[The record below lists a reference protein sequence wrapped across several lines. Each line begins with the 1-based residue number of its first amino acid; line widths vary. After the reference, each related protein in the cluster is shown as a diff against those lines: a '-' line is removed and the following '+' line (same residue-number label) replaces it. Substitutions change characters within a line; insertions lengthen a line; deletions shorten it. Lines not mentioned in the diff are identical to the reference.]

1 MDSAPRRRGPIDHLA
16 AAPLTVGDGALVV
29 RDRSICGKWVLRG
42 NTADPGTADPG
53 TADPGFFAS
62 AEAALGLPLPREPN
76 TTAAS
81 EAWTV
86 LWLGPSEWLCVC
98 ANERRETLGRR
109 LVSPPLRATDV
120 GDGRAR
126 FALSGPRA
134 IDLLRKGTALDVGPR
149 AFPPGRCAS
158 TLLARID
165 VVLHHAANGQAHDI
179 YCDRGFA
186 EYLFIWLAD
195 AATEFTGRGA
205 PDTP

>member
-16 AAPLTVGDGALVV
+16 AAPLAVGDGALVV

-42 NTADPGTADPG
+42 NVV
-53 TADPGFFAS
+53 DPGFFAS
-62 AEAALGLPLPREPN
+62 AEATLGLPLPREPN
-76 TTAAS
+76 TTTVS
-81 EAWTV
+81 EDSTV

-98 ANERRETLGRR
+98 ANERREALDRR
-109 LVSPPLRATDV
+109 LVSSGLRATDV

-126 FALSGPRA
+126 FALSGHRA

-149 AFPPGRCAS
+149 AFPAGRCAS
-158 TLLARID
+158 TLLARVD
-165 VVLHHAANGQAHDI
+165 VVLHHAAGGKSYDI

-186 EYLFIWLAD
+186 EYLFLWLVD
-195 AATEFTGRGA
+195 AAAEFAGRGL